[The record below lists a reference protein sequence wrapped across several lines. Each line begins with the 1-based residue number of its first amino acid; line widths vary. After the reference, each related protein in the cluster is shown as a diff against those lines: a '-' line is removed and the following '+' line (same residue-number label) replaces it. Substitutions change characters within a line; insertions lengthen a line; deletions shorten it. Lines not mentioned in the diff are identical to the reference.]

1 MTARHSKQTPIP
13 HSGPRGSPVADVRH
27 ICPAMAIA
35 AATVVPGRTEI
46 GAPFTFNVTSSGIAD
61 C

>member
-1 MTARHSKQTPIP
+1 MT
-13 HSGPRGSPVADVRH
+13 
-27 ICPAMAIA
+27 IA

-46 GAPFTFNVTSSGIAD
+46 DAPFTVNVISSAISD

>member
-1 MTARHSKQTPIP
+1 MPIP
-13 HSGPRGSPVADVRH
+13 HSGPRGSPIADLRH
-27 ICPAMAIA
+27 IRPAMAIA

-46 GAPFTFNVTSSGIAD
+46 GALFTFNVTSSGIAV